1 METVRQNST
10 SSEFPG
16 LLVDTKELFD
26 IGGIL
31 PKGNFIIQ
39 TNKDVV
45 VWEEQKEQERRV
57 WNQKKP

>member
-45 VWEEQKEQERRV
+45 V
-57 WNQKKP
+57 